1 MRRIIDLIIISSIV
15 CIIVPETL
23 FGDSIDEEVLV
34 LFKTEIIKI
43 PNERTVALLKE
54 IKTKPHV
61 MSVLQNIKVIGVSKG
76 FPDFVAEDTMRTNAD
91 GWSAKL
97 PNFSNLYVLR
107 LKSNTNRESAMR
119 QLEDLP
125 EFIYAEK
132 N

>member
-76 FPDFVAEDTMRTNAD
+76 FPDFVAEDTGM
-91 GWSAKL
+91 L
-97 PNFSNLYVLR
+97 PV
-107 LKSNTNRESAMR
+107 
-119 QLEDLP
+119 
-125 EFIYAEK
+125 
-132 N
+132 